1 MFVNIKR
8 SFAMKGLYFAGTAA
22 ILTLAGLGI
31 YSSQAQNAAAD
42 NSGTGVLIIEE
53 DDYAVRPSRP
63 AVAATGDAAAV
74 RASETQPNFNGN
86 VSDRVRAAGK
96 NAEDTLQKAKD
107 NAAEKVNQFKNN
119 ATGANSAQ
127 FEQLPG
133 DPGVE
138 VAPDNQP
145 VASRAMKNQNPNY
158 NNGIVFEEDVI
169 ETAD

>member
-1 MFVNIKR
+1 
-8 SFAMKGLYFAGTAA
+8 MKGLYFAGTAA
-22 ILTLAGLGI
+22 VLTLAGLGI
-31 YSSQAQNAAAD
+31 YSSQAQNPAAD

-63 AVAATGDAAAV
+63 AAATAGDTTAAG
-74 RASETQPNFNGN
+74 ASNVQSNTNGN
-86 VSDRVRAAGK
+86 ISDRVHAAGK
-96 NAEDTLQKAKD
+96 NAEDSLQKAKN
-107 NAAEKVNQFKNN
+107 NAAEKVNQFRNN
-119 ATGANSAQ
+119 ATGANSSQ
-127 FEQLPG
+127 FEPLPG

-145 VASRAMKNQNPNY
+145 VGSRAMKNQNPNY